1 MVTFGEDPIRAATGV
16 PSGSGAFATTRLD
29 LALPGP
35 EGTPSRLGL
44 GTHFAPHSNA
54 VYWNLS
60 TKRPVR
66 YRDAGVNIDEA
77 DRAVSS
83 IKKFAR
89 QTFTPGVLAEIGS
102 FGAMYQLAGYRKPVL
117 VSSADGVGTKL
128 KVAFLTGRHGTVGED
143 LVNHCVNDIAVQ
155 GAVPLFFLDYFA
167 VGKLDA
173 EVAAAVVGG
182 IARGCRKNGCA
193 LIGGETAEMP
203 GLYAEG
209 EYDLAGFIVGA
220 AERAE
225 LLTGKSIRAGD
236 VLLGL
241 PSTGLH
247 TNGYSLARKLLFEV
261 AGYGPKTLL
270 PEVGATVGDALLRV
284 HRSYLKP
291 IRALM
296 AAGLL
301 RGAAHITGGGITD
314 NTPRMLPKEFGV
326 AIETG
331 AWKIPPLFEVLR
343 RIGDIPEDDYRRTLN
358 LGVGMILAVSAR
370 TAVKAEAVLRKLGE
384 TPFRMGSVVTLKRGR
399 PRVEYL

>member
-1 MVTFGEDPIRAATGV
+1 MATRK
-16 PSGSGAFATTRLD
+16 TL
-29 LALPGP
+29 
-35 EGTPSRLGL
+35 
-44 GTHFAPHSNA
+44 
-54 VYWNLS
+54 
-60 TKRPVR
+60 R

-89 QTFTPGVLAEIGS
+89 QTFTKSVLTDIGS
-102 FGAMYQLAGYRKPVL
+102 FGSLYQLSGYQKPVL

-128 KVAFLTGRHGTVGED
+128 KIAFATGRHDTVGQD

-155 GAVPLFFLDYFA
+155 GALPLYFLDYFA
-167 VGKLDA
+167 VGKLRAD
-173 EVAAAVVGG
+173 VAAAVVSG
-182 IARGCRKNGCA
+182 IARGCRENGCA

-203 GLYAEG
+203 GMYAES

-220 AERAE
+220 AERSE
-225 LLTGKSIRAGD
+225 LITGSSIRPGD

-261 AGYGPKTLL
+261 AGYEAKTLL
-270 PEVGATVGDALLRV
+270 PEVGATVGDALLAV

-296 AAGLL
+296 AEKLL

-314 NTPRMLPKEFGV
+314 NTPRMLPEGTAA
-326 AIETG
+326 AIDTT
-331 AWKIPPLFEVLR
+331 AWQTPPLFEVLR
-343 RIGDIPEDDYRRTLN
+343 QIGNIPMDDYRRTFN
-358 LGVGMILAVSAR
+358 LGVGMILAAPKRGAAR
-370 TAVKAEAVLRKLGE
+370 AEAALAAIGE
-384 TPFRMGSVVTLKRGR
+384 KAFRIGEVVAHKRGR
-399 PRVEYL
+399 QRVEYR